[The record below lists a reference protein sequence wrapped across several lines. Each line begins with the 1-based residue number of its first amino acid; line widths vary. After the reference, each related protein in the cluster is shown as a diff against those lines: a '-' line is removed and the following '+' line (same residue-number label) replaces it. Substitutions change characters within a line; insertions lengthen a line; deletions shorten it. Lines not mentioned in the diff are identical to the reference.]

1 MLETIAIAAL
11 VLGGV
16 STAAVV
22 TDDNAVTAEDKQPM
36 VAEVRITDAQTPE
49 RDGAENPFLD

>member
-22 TDDNAVTAEDKQPM
+22 ADDEAVSKQDKTP
-36 VAEVRITDAQTPE
+36 VAVEVQKAPEHKTDAVKS
-49 RDGAENPFLD
+49 PFLN

>member
-22 TDDNAVTAEDKQPM
+22 ADDAAVSEQDNKP
-36 VAEVRITDAQTPE
+36 VAVEVQKAPVQKTDA
-49 RDGAENPFLD
+49 AVNPFLN

>member
-22 TDDNAVTAEDKQPM
+22 TDGEAVSKQDKKP
-36 VAEVRITDAQTPE
+36 VAVEVQKAPEHKSDA
-49 RDGAENPFLD
+49 AKNPFLN

>member
-22 TDDNAVTAEDKQPM
+22 SDEHAVSEQNNKPVAVEVQQAPEQKAEAVK
-36 VAEVRITDAQTPE
+36 
-49 RDGAENPFLD
+49 NPFLD